1 MNKQFIY
8 ENFLLL
14 SQQQEKLINNAL
26 QINKIFESFF
36 KGATDSRKEENNKMP
51 LISIQGDNEMK
62 FKGKTIHKNTKCNTW
77 YTRYRQDGKQ
87 YYISGKT
94 QKEVLTTLKQKLN
107 YVKKEKQK
115 YTTLLD
121 WYNQW
126 FNLFKKDK
134 VKKTTE
140 EIYLTTLRKIPKTT
154 LESDIT
160 KITAIEI
167 QSILNSIS
175 QSRTRQRTY
184 ELLKDMFSK
193 AELHNITKNI
203 MNIIEKPKHERQHGI
218 ALTSTDKQLFIE
230 ECYKQEQYIYL
241 ITLYQGLRL
250 GEVMA
255 LTKDDITNSEII
267 INKSINKQGN
277 IDTTKNSTSNR
288 IIPIFE
294 PTKELLNLI
303 QVKNGRLFNYSKSY
317 IEKTF
322 RKIISKLNLNPK
334 YTIHSLR
341 HTFITN
347 CQDSEIPEHIIQN
360 WVGHTIG
367 SKVTKSVYTHIQTD
381 SNLLNINKLNNSKF
395 YSNSTHK

>member
-1 MNKQFIY
+1 
-8 ENFLLL
+8 
-14 SQQQEKLINNAL
+14 
-26 QINKIFESFF
+26 
-36 KGATDSRKEENNKMP
+36 
-51 LISIQGDNEMK
+51 
-62 FKGKTIHKNTKCNTW
+62 
-77 YTRYRQDGKQ
+77 
-87 YYISGKT
+87 
-94 QKEVLTTLKQKLN
+94 
-107 YVKKEKQK
+107 
-115 YTTLLD
+115 
-121 WYNQW
+121 
-126 FNLFKKDK
+126 
-134 VKKTTE
+134 
-140 EIYLTTLRKIPKTT
+140 
-154 LESDIT
+154 
-160 KITAIEI
+160 
-167 QSILNSIS
+167 
-175 QSRTRQRTY
+175 
-184 ELLKDMFSK
+184 MFSK

-203 MNIIEKPKHERQHGI
+203 MNIIEKPRHERQHGI
-218 ALTSTDKQLFIE
+218 ALTNTDKQLFIK

-367 SKVTKSVYTHIQTD
+367 SKVTKSVYTHIQSD